1 MAEAVKKKRILIYSL
16 VFSPDGVSTAYLYN
30 DLALGFQKRGYEICV
45 LTTTPHFN
53 LIEGALNKQPLQKRF
68 LGLFYQS
75 DFNGIKVF
83 HIPLKKYRGT
93 FFRMLSF
100 IYWHKMSFFVGL
112 FLKRPDV
119 ILTPSPPLTSG
130 LLAILLAKLKG
141 AKTIYN
147 VQEIYPDLLI
157 NLGHLKN
164 TFVIN
169 FLKRLERFVYNSSNA
184 VTTIDKQFYNTIK
197 PRIKQESSLHII
209 PNFVDTDLYVTESST
224 KLPAEFLSKPG
235 FINMLYAGNIGLAQE
250 WDLVLNV
257 AKEIRNESITIWII
271 GEGVKKE
278 FVKSQIEKH
287 NLSNIKLLTYQ
298 DRKFMPAINL
308 FADFHFIAMDKSME
322 NEGFPSKVYSIMA
335 SARPMVIVSSENTPI
350 ISFLN
355 ETNTS
360 LLVTDHSLSGF
371 KNAVLKLAEDKELRI
386 SLGANGRQ
394 IIDQDYT
401 KEKVINQYITLFEKI
416 FQKNNKDF

>member
-16 VFSPDGVSTAYLYN
+16 VFSPDGVSTAYLYS
-30 DLALGFQKRGYEICV
+30 DLALGFQKRGYEVCV

-53 LIEGALNKQPLQKRF
+53 LIEGALNEQPLQKRF

-83 HIPLKKYRGT
+83 HIPLKKHKST
-93 FFRMLSF
+93 LLRMLSF
-100 IYWHKMSFFVGL
+100 IYWHKMSFFLGL

-130 LLAILLAKLKG
+130 LLSILLAKLKR

-157 NLGHLKN
+157 NLGYLKN
-164 TFVIN
+164 TFLIN
-169 FLKRLERFVYNSSNA
+169 FLKRLERFVYNSSTA
-184 VTTIDKQFYNTIK
+184 VTTIDKQFYNIIK
-197 PRIKQESSLHII
+197 PRIKQENSLHII

-224 KLPAEFLSKPG
+224 KLPAEFLSEPG
-235 FINMLYAGNIGLAQE
+235 FTNMLYAGNIGLAQE
-250 WDLVLNV
+250 WDLVLNL
-257 AKEIRNESITIWII
+257 AKEIKNELITIWII

-278 FVKSQIEKH
+278 YLKSQIEKH
-287 NLSNIKLLTYQ
+287 QLSNIKLLSYQ
-298 DRKFMPAINL
+298 DRKYMPVINL

-335 SARPMVIVSSENTPI
+335 SGRPVVIVSSENTPI
-350 ISFLN
+350 TSFLRD
-355 ETNTS
+355 TDTS

-371 KNAVLKLAEDKELRI
+371 KNAVLKLARDKELRI
-386 SLGANGRQ
+386 YLGANGRK

-401 KEKVINQYITLFEKI
+401 KEKVINQYVTLFEKI
-416 FQKNNKDF
+416 VPKK

>member
-1 MAEAVKKKRILIYSL
+1 MAKAVKKKRILIYSL

-30 DLALGFQKRGYEICV
+30 DLALGFQKKGYEVCV

-53 LIEGALNKQPLQKRF
+53 LIEGALGKQPLQKRF
-68 LGLFYQS
+68 LGLFYVS

-83 HIPLKKYRGT
+83 HIPLKKHKST
-93 FFRMLSF
+93 LLRMLSF
-100 IYWHKMSFFVGL
+100 IYWHKMSFIVGL

-164 TFVIN
+164 TFAIY

-184 VTTIDKQFYNTIK
+184 VTTIDKQFYTIIT
-197 PRIKQESSLHII
+197 PRIKQKSSLHII

-224 KLPAEFLSKPG
+224 NLPEEFLGEPG
-235 FINMLYAGNIGLAQE
+235 YVNMLYAGNIGLAQE

-257 AKEIRNESITIWII
+257 AKEIRDESITIWII

-278 FVKSQIEKH
+278 YVNSQIEKH
-287 NLSNIKLLTYQ
+287 NLSNIKLLPYQ
-298 DRKFMPAINL
+298 DRKYMPSINL

-335 SARPMVIVSSENTPI
+335 SGRPIAVVSSENTPI
-350 ISFLN
+350 TSFLS
-355 ETNTS
+355 ETGTS

-371 KNAVLKLAEDKELRI
+371 KDAVLKLAGDQDLRI
-386 SLGANGRQ
+386 SLGANGRK
-394 IIDQDYT
+394 IIEESYT
-401 KEKVINQYITLFEKI
+401 KERVIDQYTDLFEQLCK
-416 FQKNNKDF
+416 

>member
-30 DLALGFQKRGYEICV
+30 DLALGFQKRGYEVCV

-53 LIEGALNKQPLQKRF
+53 LIEGALNEQPLQKRF

-83 HIPLKKYRGT
+83 HIPLKKHKST
-93 FFRMLSF
+93 LLRMLSF

-157 NLGHLKN
+157 NLGHLK
-164 TFVIN
+164 TPFLIN

-184 VTTIDKQFYNTIK
+184 VTTIDKQFYNIIK
-197 PRIKQESSLHII
+197 PRIKQKSSLHII
-209 PNFVDTDLYVTESST
+209 PNFVDTDLYVTKSSA
-224 KLPAEFLSKPG
+224 KLPPEFLSKPG
-235 FINMLYAGNIGLAQE
+235 FTNMLYAGNIGLAQE
-250 WDLVLNV
+250 WDLVLNL
-257 AKEIRNESITIWII
+257 ANEIREESITIWII
-271 GEGVKKE
+271 GEGIKKE
-278 FVKSQIEKH
+278 YLKSQIQKH
-287 NLSNIKLLTYQ
+287 DLSNIKLLPYQ
-298 DRKFMPAINL
+298 DRKYMPAINL

-335 SARPMVIVSSENTPI
+335 SGRPMVIVSSENTPI
-350 ISFLN
+350 TSFLS
-355 ETNTS
+355 ETDTS

-371 KNAVLKLAEDKELRI
+371 KNAVLKLALYKELRI
-386 SLGANGRQ
+386 SLGANGRK

-401 KEKVINQYITLFEKI
+401 KEKVINQYVTLFEKI
-416 FQKNNKDF
+416 VSKNNS

>member
-30 DLALGFQKRGYEICV
+30 DLALGFQKRGYEVCV

-53 LIEGALNKQPLQKRF
+53 LIEGALSKQPLKKLF
-68 LGLFYQS
+68 LGLFYVS
-75 DFNGIKVF
+75 YFNGIKVF
-83 HIPLKKYRGT
+83 HIPLKKHKST
-93 FFRMLSF
+93 LLRMFSF

-164 TFVIN
+164 PFLIN
-169 FLKRLERFVYNSSNA
+169 FLKRLERFVYNSSSA
-184 VTTIDKQFYNTIK
+184 VTTIDKQFYNIIK
-197 PRIKQESSLHII
+197 PRIKKENSLHII
-209 PNFVDTDLYVTESST
+209 PNFVDTELYVTESSA
-224 KLPAEFLSKPG
+224 KLPPEFLSKPG
-235 FINMLYAGNIGLAQE
+235 FTNMLYAGNIGLAQE
-250 WDLVLNV
+250 WDLVLNL
-257 AKEIRNESITIWII
+257 AKEIKNESIIIWII

-278 FVKSQIEKH
+278 YLKTQIEKH
-287 NLSNIKLLTYQ
+287 NLSNIKLLPYQ
-298 DRKFMPAINL
+298 DRKYMPAINL

-322 NEGFPSKVYSIMA
+322 NDGFPSKVYSILA
-335 SARPMVIVSSENTPI
+335 SGRPMVIVSSENTPI

-355 ETNTS
+355 ETDTS

-371 KNAVLKLAEDKELRI
+371 KNAVLKLSLDKELRYY
-386 SLGANGRQ
+386 LGENGRKV
-394 IIDQDYT
+394 IERNYT
-401 KEKVINQYITLFEKI
+401 KEHIIKKYAKLFEKLLLVN
-416 FQKNNKDF
+416 FKPS

>member
-1 MAEAVKKKRILIYSL
+1 MAKRINKKRILIYSL

-30 DLALGFQKRGYEICV
+30 DLALGFQKRGYEVSV
-45 LTTTPHFN
+45 LTTSPHFN
-53 LIEGALNKQPLQKRF
+53 LIEGALNEQPLQKRF

-83 HIPLKKYRGT
+83 HIPLKKHKST
-93 FFRMLSF
+93 LLRMLSF

-112 FLKRPDV
+112 FVKRPDV

-164 TFVIN
+164 TFLIN
-169 FLKRLERFVYNSSNA
+169 FLKRLERFVYNSSNV
-184 VTTIDKQFYNTIK
+184 VTTIDKQFYNIIK
-197 PRIKQESSLHII
+197 PRIKQENSLHII
-209 PNFVDTDLYVTESST
+209 PNFVDTDLYVTESKA
-224 KLPAEFLSKPG
+224 KLPAEFLSELG
-235 FINMLYAGNIGLAQE
+235 FTNMLYAGNIGLAQE
-250 WDLVLNV
+250 WDLVLNL
-257 AKEIRNESITIWII
+257 AKEIRDEFITIWII

-278 FVKSQIEKH
+278 YLKSQIEKH
-287 NLSNIKLLTYQ
+287 NLSNIKLLPYQ
-298 DRKFMPAINL
+298 ERKYMPAINL

-322 NEGFPSKVYSIMA
+322 NDGFPSKVYSIMA
-335 SARPMVIVSSENTPI
+335 SGRPMVIVSSENTPI
-350 ISFLN
+350 TSFLN
-355 ETNTS
+355 ETDTS

-371 KNAVLKLAEDKELRI
+371 KNAVLKLALDKELRI
-386 SLGANGRQ
+386 SLGANGRK

-401 KEKVINQYITLFEKI
+401 KEKVINQYVTLFEKI
-416 FQKNNKDF
+416 VSKNNS

>member
-1 MAEAVKKKRILIYSL
+1 LAEAVKKKRILIYSL

-30 DLALGFQKRGYEICV
+30 DLALGFQKREYEVCV

-53 LIEGALNKQPLQKRF
+53 LIEGALKKQPFQKRF

-75 DFNGIKVF
+75 DFNGIKVY
-83 HIPLKKYRGT
+83 HIPLKKHKST
-93 FFRMLSF
+93 LIRMLTF

-130 LLAILLAKLKG
+130 LIAILLAKLKG

-164 TFVIN
+164 TFLIN

-184 VTTIDKQFYNTIK
+184 VTTIDKQFYNIIK
-197 PRIKQESSLHII
+197 PRIKQENSLHII
-209 PNFVDTDLYVTESST
+209 PNFVDTDLYVTKSST
-224 KLPAEFLSKPG
+224 NLPAEFLSEPG
-235 FINMLYAGNIGLAQE
+235 FTNMLYAGNIGLAQE
-250 WDLVLNV
+250 WDLVLNL
-257 AKEIRNESITIWII
+257 AKEIKNESITIWII
-271 GEGVKKE
+271 GEGIKKE
-278 FVKSQIEKH
+278 YLKSQIEKYD
-287 NLSNIKLLTYQ
+287 LSNIKLLPYQ
-298 DRKFMPAINL
+298 DRKYMPAINL

-322 NEGFPSKVYSIMA
+322 NDGFPSKVYSIMA
-335 SARPMVIVSSENTPI
+335 SGRPMVIVSSENTPI
-350 ISFLN
+350 TSFLS
-355 ETNTS
+355 ETDTS

-371 KNAVLKLAEDKELRI
+371 KNAVLKLALDKGLRI
-386 SLGANGRQ
+386 SLGANGRE

-401 KEKVINQYITLFEKI
+401 KEKVINQYVTLFEKI
-416 FQKNNKDF
+416 VPKK

>member
-30 DLALGFQKRGYEICV
+30 DLALGFQKRGYEVSV

-53 LIEGALNKQPLQKRF
+53 LIEGALNKQPLLKRF

-83 HIPLKKYRGT
+83 HIPLKKHKST
-93 FFRMLSF
+93 LLRMLSF

-130 LLAILLAKLKG
+130 FVAILLAKLKG

-157 NLGHLKN
+157 NLGYLKN
-164 TFVIN
+164 TFLIN
-169 FLKRLERFVYNSSNA
+169 FLKRLEHFVYNSSNA
-184 VTTIDKQFYNTIK
+184 VTTIDKQFYNIIK
-197 PRIKQESSLHII
+197 PRIKQENSLHII
-209 PNFVDTDLYVTESST
+209 PNFVDTDLYVRESST
-224 KLPAEFLSKPG
+224 KLPAEFLSKLG
-235 FINMLYAGNIGLAQE
+235 FVNMLYAGNIGLAQE
-250 WDLVLNV
+250 WDLVLNL
-257 AKEIRNESITIWII
+257 ANEIRDESITIWII
-271 GEGVKKE
+271 GEGIKKE
-278 FVKSQIEKH
+278 YLKTQIEKH
-287 NLSNIKLLTYQ
+287 NLSNIKLLPYQ
-298 DRKFMPAINL
+298 DRKYMPAINL

-335 SARPMVIVSSENTPI
+335 SGRPMVIVSSENTPI
-350 ISFLN
+350 TSFLN
-355 ETNTS
+355 ETDTS

-371 KNAVLKLAEDKELRI
+371 KNAVLKLALDKGLRI
-386 SLGANGRQ
+386 SLGANGRK

-401 KEKVINQYITLFEKI
+401 KERVINQYVTLFEKI
-416 FQKNNKDF
+416 VPKK

>member
-30 DLALGFQKRGYEICV
+30 DLALGFQKRGYEVCV

-53 LIEGALNKQPLQKRF
+53 LIEGALNEQPLQKRF

-75 DFNGIKVF
+75 DFNGIKVY
-83 HIPLKKYRGT
+83 HIPLKKHKST
-93 FFRMLSF
+93 LLRMLSF
-100 IYWHKMSFFVGL
+100 IYWHKISFFVGL
-112 FLKRPDV
+112 FLKRADI

-157 NLGHLKN
+157 NLGHLK
-164 TFVIN
+164 TPFLIN

-184 VTTIDKQFYNTIK
+184 VTTIDKQFYNIIK
-197 PRIKQESSLHII
+197 PRIKQEKSLHII
-209 PNFVDTDLYVTESST
+209 PNFVDTDLYVRESST
-224 KLPAEFLSKPG
+224 VLPAEFLSEPG
-235 FINMLYAGNIGLAQE
+235 FVNMLYAGNIGLAQE
-250 WDLVLNV
+250 WDLVLNL
-257 AKEIRNESITIWII
+257 AKEIRDESITIWII

-278 FVKSQIEKH
+278 YLKSQIEKH
-287 NLSNIKLLTYQ
+287 QLSNIKLLPYQ
-298 DRKFMPAINL
+298 DRKYMPAINL

-335 SARPMVIVSSENTPI
+335 SGRPSVVVSSEQTPI
-350 ISFLN
+350 VNFLKG
-355 ETNTS
+355 TNTA
-360 LLVTDHSLSGF
+360 LLVIDHSVSSF
-371 KNAVLKLAEDKELRI
+371 KEAVLKLAKDKELRI
-386 SLGANGRQ
+386 EMGKNGRKIIEEKFTKVH
-394 IIDQDYT
+394 IIDQ
-401 KEKVINQYITLFEKI
+401 YIELI
-416 FQKNNKDF
+416 KNLIT

>member
-1 MAEAVKKKRILIYSL
+1 LAEAVVKKRILIYSL

-30 DLALGFQKRGYEICV
+30 DLALGFQKKGFEVCV

-83 HIPLKKYRGT
+83 HIPLNKHKST
-93 FFRMLSF
+93 LLRMLSF

-157 NLGHLKN
+157 NLGYLKN
-164 TFVIN
+164 TFLIN
-169 FLKRLERFVYNSSNA
+169 FLKRLERWVYNGSNA

-197 PRIKQESSLHII
+197 SRIKKETNLHII

-224 KLPAEFLSKPG
+224 KLPAEFLSEPG

-250 WDLVLNV
+250 WDLILNL
-257 AKEIRNESITIWII
+257 AKEIDEHPITIWII

-278 FVKSQIEKH
+278 YLRSQIEKH
-287 NLSNIKLLTYQ
+287 QLFNIKLLTYQ
-298 DRKFMPAINL
+298 DRKHMPAINL

-322 NEGFPSKVYSIMA
+322 NEGFPSKVYTIMA
-335 SARPMVIVSSENTPI
+335 SGKPMIVVSSNQTPIVS
-350 ISFLN
+350 FLQ
-355 ETNTS
+355 ETNAA

-371 KNAVLKLAEDKELRI
+371 KNAVLKLAADKCLRDT
-386 SLGANGRQ
+386 LGINGRQ
-394 IIDQDYT
+394 IIEQKYT
-401 KEKVINQYITLFEKI
+401 KHHVINQYVDLIESIVK
-416 FQKNNKDF
+416 KNNF

>member
-1 MAEAVKKKRILIYSL
+1 MAEAVKKKHILIYSL

-30 DLALGFQKRGYEICV
+30 DLALGFQKRGYEVCV

-53 LIEGALNKQPLQKRF
+53 LIEGALSKQPLKKLF
-68 LGLFYQS
+68 LGLFYVS
-75 DFNGIKVF
+75 YFNGIKVF
-83 HIPLKKYRGT
+83 HIPLKKHKST
-93 FFRMLSF
+93 LLRMLSF

-164 TFVIN
+164 PLLIN
-169 FLKRLERFVYNSSNA
+169 FLKRLERFVYNSSSA
-184 VTTIDKQFYNTIK
+184 VTTIDKQFYNIIK
-197 PRIKQESSLHII
+197 PRIKKENSLHII
-209 PNFVDTDLYVTESST
+209 PNFVDTELYVTESSA
-224 KLPAEFLSKPG
+224 KLPPEFLSKPG
-235 FINMLYAGNIGLAQE
+235 FTNMLFAGNIGLAQE
-250 WDLVLNV
+250 WDLVLNL
-257 AKEIRNESITIWII
+257 AKEIKNESITIWII

-278 FVKSQIEKH
+278 YLKSQIEKH
-287 NLSNIKLLTYQ
+287 HLSNIKLLPYQ
-298 DRKFMPAINL
+298 DRKYMPAINL

-335 SARPMVIVSSENTPI
+335 SGRSMVIVSSENTPI
-350 ISFLN
+350 TSFLN
-355 ETNTS
+355 EIDTS
-360 LLVTDHSLSGF
+360 LLVTDHSLLGF
-371 KNAVLKLAEDKELRI
+371 KNAVLKLAGDKKLRI
-386 SLGANGRQ
+386 SLGANGRK
-394 IIDQDYT
+394 IIEESYT
-401 KEKVINQYITLFEKI
+401 KEKVINQYTDLFEKI
-416 FQKNNKDF
+416 VSK

>member
-1 MAEAVKKKRILIYSL
+1 MAKAVKKKRILIYSL

-30 DLALGFQKRGYEICV
+30 DLVLGFQKKGYEVCV

-68 LGLFYQS
+68 LGLFYVS

-83 HIPLKKYRGT
+83 HIPLKKYKSSLL
-93 FFRMLSF
+93 RMLSF

-164 TFVIN
+164 AFAIN
-169 FLKRLERFVYNSSNA
+169 FLKTLERFVYNNSNA
-184 VTTIDKQFYNTIK
+184 VTTIDKQFYNIIK
-197 PRIKQESSLHII
+197 PRIKQENSLHII
-209 PNFVDTDLYVTESST
+209 PNFVDTDLYVRESST
-224 KLPAEFLSKPG
+224 KLPAEFLSEPR

-250 WDLVLNV
+250 WDLVLNL
-257 AKEIRNESITIWII
+257 AKEIKNESIIIWII

-278 FVKSQIEKH
+278 YLKTQIEKH
-287 NLSNIKLLTYQ
+287 NLSNIKLLPYQ
-298 DRKFMPAINL
+298 DRKYMPAINL

-335 SARPMVIVSSENTPI
+335 SGRPMVIVSSENTPI
-350 ISFLN
+350 TSFLN
-355 ETNTS
+355 ETDTS

-371 KNAVLKLAEDKELRI
+371 KNAVLKLALDKELRI
-386 SLGANGRQ
+386 SLGANGRK

-401 KEKVINQYITLFEKI
+401 KEKVISQYIDLFEKI
-416 FQKNNKDF
+416 VSKNNS

>member
-30 DLALGFQKRGYEICV
+30 DLALGFQKRGYEVCV

-53 LIEGALNKQPLQKRF
+53 LIEGALNEQPLQKRF

-83 HIPLKKYRGT
+83 HIPLKKHKST
-93 FFRMLSF
+93 LLRMLSF

-157 NLGHLKN
+157 NLGHLK
-164 TFVIN
+164 TPFLIN

-184 VTTIDKQFYNTIK
+184 VTTIDKQFYNIIK
-197 PRIKQESSLHII
+197 PRIKQEKSLHII
-209 PNFVDTDLYVTESST
+209 PNFVDTDLYVRESST
-224 KLPAEFLSKPG
+224 VLPAEFLSEPG
-235 FINMLYAGNIGLAQE
+235 FVNMLYAGNIGLAQE
-250 WDLVLNV
+250 WDLVLNL
-257 AKEIRNESITIWII
+257 AKEIRDESITIWII

-278 FVKSQIEKH
+278 YLKSQIEKH
-287 NLSNIKLLTYQ
+287 QLSNIKLLPYQ
-298 DRKFMPAINL
+298 DRKYMPAINL

-335 SARPMVIVSSENTPI
+335 SGRPSVVVSSEQTPI
-350 ISFLN
+350 VNFLKG
-355 ETNTS
+355 TNTA
-360 LLVTDHSLSGF
+360 LLVIDHSVSSF
-371 KNAVLKLAEDKELRI
+371 KEAVLKLAKDKELRI
-386 SLGANGRQ
+386 EMGKNGRKIIEEKFTKVH
-394 IIDQDYT
+394 IIDQ
-401 KEKVINQYITLFEKI
+401 YIELI
-416 FQKNNKDF
+416 KNLIT

>member
-1 MAEAVKKKRILIYSL
+1 LAEAVKKKRILIYSL

-30 DLALGFQKRGYEICV
+30 DLALGFQKRGYEVCV

-83 HIPLKKYRGT
+83 HIPLKKHKST
-93 FFRMLSF
+93 LLRMLSF
-100 IYWHKMSFFVGL
+100 IYWHKISFFVGL

-130 LLAILLAKLKG
+130 LLAILLAKLKR

-164 TFVIN
+164 TFTIN
-169 FLKRLERFVYNSSNA
+169 FLKKLEHFVYNNSNA
-184 VTTIDKQFYNTIK
+184 VSTIDKQFYDTIK
-197 PRIKQESSLHII
+197 PRIKKESSLHII

-224 KLPAEFLSKPG
+224 ILPYEFLSEPG
-235 FINMLYAGNIGLAQE
+235 FTNMLYAGNIGLAQE
-250 WDLVLNV
+250 WDLVLNL
-257 AKEIRNESITIWII
+257 AKEIKNEPITIWII
-271 GEGVKKE
+271 GEGIKKE
-278 FVKSQIEKH
+278 YLKTQIEKH
-287 NLSNIKLLTYQ
+287 QLSNIKLLPYQ
-298 DRKFMPAINL
+298 DRKYMPAINL
-308 FADFHFIAMDKSME
+308 FADFHFIAMDKNME

-335 SARPMVIVSSENTPI
+335 SGRPMVIVSSENTPI
-350 ISFLN
+350 TSFLN
-355 ETNTS
+355 ETDTS

-371 KNAVLKLAEDKELRI
+371 KNAVLKLARDKELRI
-386 SLGANGRQ
+386 SLGANGRK

-401 KEKVINQYITLFEKI
+401 KEKVINQYVTLFEKI
-416 FQKNNKDF
+416 VPKK

>member
-1 MAEAVKKKRILIYSL
+1 LAEAIKKKRILIYSL

-30 DLALGFQKRGYEICV
+30 DLALGFQKRGYEVSV

-83 HIPLKKYRGT
+83 HIPLKKHKST
-93 FFRMLSF
+93 LLRMLSF
-100 IYWHKMSFFVGL
+100 IYWHKMSLFVGL

-130 LLAILLAKLKG
+130 FLAVILAKLKG

-164 TFVIN
+164 TFLIN
-169 FLKRLERFVYNSSNA
+169 FLKRLERFIYNSSNA

-197 PRIKQESSLHII
+197 PRIKQEINLHII
-209 PNFVDTDLYVTESST
+209 PNFVDTDLYVTESSM
-224 KLPAEFLSKPG
+224 KLPAEFVSEPG
-235 FINMLYAGNIGLAQE
+235 FTNMLYAGNIGLAQE
-250 WDLVLNV
+250 WDLVLNL
-257 AKEIRNESITIWII
+257 AKEIKNKSITIWII
-271 GEGVKKE
+271 GEGIKKE
-278 FVKSQIEKH
+278 YLKSQIEKYE
-287 NLSNIKLLTYQ
+287 LSNIKLLPYQ
-298 DRKFMPAINL
+298 DRKYMQAINL

-335 SARPMVIVSSENTPI
+335 SGRPMVVVSSENTPI
-350 ISFLN
+350 VNFLK
-355 ETNTS
+355 ETETA

-371 KNAVLKLAEDKELRI
+371 KNAVLKLTSKKGLRN
-386 SLGANGRQ
+386 SFGENGRK
-394 IIDQDYT
+394 IIERKYT
-401 KEKVINQYITLFEKI
+401 KQLVINRYVDLV
-416 FQKNNKDF
+416 KNLSN